1 MLKVRWVIIIFCVA
15 ACFWLLPLDGALAR
29 EGWELS
35 LAPGPRT
42 IDDWTSVQFRFG
54 DSSQAWMPRLVF
66 IEGDGVTD
74 LMGAGMTVQWREA
87 LGLVGYRAGVGTG
100 LLRWRDGQSELE
112 MLGLDYQIVVGNR
125 QGGALLYY
133 ADKGITL
140 GHDLD
145 LGRDHFGVNL
155 GGPNWDH
162 RQGYWG
168 WEVDGR
174 VRRSKTETLLWETGW
189 RHNLDVGHTE
199 AFVGSGLELKQT
211 KQGKVVL
218 GSRFTYRES
227 VLGWLARLNYE
238 EKKSRHLTWTGGLE
252 FESWS
257 NEEPGAVFSSLW
269 QRSWGEW
276 SLGVGGRLPL
286 AGDLDRVETVLRM
299 ERTSGEVSGELSFDP
314 KDGHINFGLRY
325 IF

>member
-1 MLKVRWVIIIFCVA
+1 MLRVRWMIIGLCAA
-15 ACFWLLPLDGALAR
+15 ACFWLLPFFGASAR
-29 EGWELS
+29 EGLELS
-35 LAPGPRT
+35 LIPGPRN
-42 IDDWTSVQFRFG
+42 IDDVTSVQFKFG
-54 DSSQAWMPRLVF
+54 DSSQSWMPRLVF
-66 IEGDGVTD
+66 TEGDG
-74 LMGAGMTVQWREA
+74 GADPDGSGDDCPVAEA

-100 LLRWRDGQSELE
+100 LLRWQDGQSELE

-140 GHDLD
+140 DHDLN

-155 GGPNWDH
+155 GGPSWDH
-162 RQGYWG
+162 RQGSWG
-168 WEVDGR
+168 WELDGR

-189 RHNLDVGHTE
+189 RHNLDVGHSE
-199 AFVGSGLELKQT
+199 AFIGSGLELRQT
-211 KQGKVVL
+211 AQGKVIL
-218 GSRFTYRES
+218 GSRFTLRES

-238 EKKSRHLTWTGGLE
+238 EKKNSNLTWIGGLE

-269 QRSWGEW
+269 QHTLGEW
-276 SLGVGGRLPL
+276 NLGVGGRLPWL
-286 AGDLDRVETVLRM
+286 GTWIGWKRSCGWSGHPARCRGSCPLTPRM
-299 ERTSGEVSGELSFDP
+299 ARQ
-314 KDGHINFGLRY
+314 FGLSY